1 MMISFLIFNVK
12 KVKFLK
18 LDIDKLIFS
27 CYDTAKGGNMKRL
40 ISEFLEKSGYINLN
54 GLDNVNILSRRNGSA
69 EFMHGDKKY
78 YFKSSKG
85 SGGISMQDKEIFE
98 TFISKL
104 LKNYTNALQYFPAI
118 FENDVGVV
126 SVHWDNLAD
135 DYKVFD
141 SAINEKAPQIMT
153 SYIDSVDE
161 FEYEYKLGLKDF
173 CNKTCLE
180 GIQKAPIQLM
190 CGNYDFKL
198 SNTAVQCKP
207 NKKLSRF
214 LSFDFGFNLY
224 SLVDMYLKSYNLPLT
239 ESNCAFILNKLLTK
253 YFNVTLSFGAT
264 KNFNNYEDLN
274 DFKVD
279 FEKFSRKNNTFKK
292 NMQEAIGVKAKLDE
306 TINEMK
312 YYHIVMSEH
321 KKELIKCVV
330 NYLTQQYAE
339 IIHA

>member
-1 MMISFLIFNVK
+1 
-12 KVKFLK
+12 
-18 LDIDKLIFS
+18 
-27 CYDTAKGGNMKRL
+27 MKRL
-40 ISEFLEKSGYINLN
+40 ISDYLDKSGYINLD
-54 GLDNVNILSRRNGSA
+54 GLDAGHVLSRRNGSA

-118 FENDVGVV
+118 FENEAGVV
-126 SVHWDNLAD
+126 SVHWDSMSD
-135 DYKVFD
+135 GYKIFD
-141 SAINEKAPQIMT
+141 SAINEKAPKIMT
-153 SYIDSVDE
+153 SGIDSVE
-161 FEYEYKLGLKDF
+161 GFEYEYNLGLKDI

-207 NKKLSRF
+207 NKTLSRF

-224 SLVDMYLKSYNLPLT
+224 SLVDMYLKSYDLPLT
-239 ESNCAFILNKLLTK
+239 EANCAFILNKLINT

-264 KNFNNYEDLN
+264 KNFNNYEDFN
-274 DFKVD
+274 AFKTD
-279 FEKFSRKNNTFKK
+279 FEKYARRNNTFKK
-292 NMQEAIGVKAKLDE
+292 NIQDAIGVRAKLND

-312 YYHIVMSEH
+312 YYHIIMSEH

-330 NYLTQQYAE
+330 NYLSKQYAE